1 MGLNSMAI
9 VADSVLGDE
18 QLAVLGIAPVGSAM
32 AAEDALLRSEP
43 EHVCVVRGECYT
55 AVAGYADALAEAIET
70 ERIGL
75 PGTVIAAS
83 SVSSVGFADF
93 RVFVDGRLR
102 RHLCTGAEESAS
114 NEGEPLPAES
124 LFVFEG
130 QEVEHEFEIDGDV
143 LIDRILAIADV
154 DNESSFLDTRGFAFA
169 AISASGD
176 VGPRSDGTGS
186 IGKKK
191 SRRWFRRG

>member
-1 MGLNSMAI
+1 MGLNTMAI
-9 VADSVLGDE
+9 VADTVLADE
-18 QLAVLGIAPVGSAM
+18 HLAVLGIAPVGSAL
-32 AAEDALLRSEP
+32 AAEEALLRSEP

-102 RHLCTGAEESAS
+102 RHLCTGDEESDS
-114 NEGEPLPAES
+114 NWGEPLAEES

-130 QEVEHEFEIDGDV
+130 RDEELEAEIDGDI
-143 LIDRILAIADV
+143 LIDRVLTIAGV
-154 DNESSFLDTRGFAFA
+154 DNEASLLDANGDAFA
-169 AISASGD
+169 PISCPGEAEATVAKSGST
-176 VGPRSDGTGS
+176 R
-186 IGKKK
+186 KKK
-191 SRRWFRRG
+191 SRKWFRRG